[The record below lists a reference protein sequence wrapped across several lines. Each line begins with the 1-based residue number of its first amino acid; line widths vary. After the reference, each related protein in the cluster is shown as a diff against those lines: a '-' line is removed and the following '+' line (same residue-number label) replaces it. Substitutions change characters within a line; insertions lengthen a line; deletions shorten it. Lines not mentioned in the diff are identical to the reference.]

1 MVSPLSLHLHP
12 QLWLLSL
19 CQRQRYLLFLAL
31 TSLLSYRLICLSGPI
46 SVCTNWNSLSLT
58 PSLFSFPLFPSL
70 VTLSSILLPTAN
82 KLSSLRESNS
92 YNLETF
98 HSFPPSAPPTLLPGA
113 VPGSHSPSVKVASRR
128 SREQV
133 CVNTQMP
140 LCPVGHHY
148 PIELSAAMVIFYIL
162 LSNMIATSS
171 VWLLSTWNV
180 PGKNEELNF

>member
-98 HSFPPSAPPTLLPGA
+98 YSLFLLQITIILAEHYLLPKIPWHSQMLFLFYCPLSIPYTA
-113 VPGSHSPSVKVASRR
+113 TRGSILQCKSDLVKRLKPIASIVLWISPMDYKVLDDI
-128 SREQV
+128 V
-133 CVNTQMP
+133 
-140 LCPVGHHY
+140 
-148 PIELSAAMVIFYIL
+148 SAD
-162 LSNMIATSS
+162 
-171 VWLLSTWNV
+171 
-180 PGKNEELNF
+180 

>member
-1 MVSPLSLHLHP
+1 M
-12 QLWLLSL
+12 
-19 CQRQRYLLFLAL
+19 
-31 TSLLSYRLICLSGPI
+31 
-46 SVCTNWNSLSLT
+46 SLT
-58 PSLFSFPLFPSL
+58 KQRTFQ
-70 VTLSSILLPTAN
+70 VWGERGEGELPGT
-82 KLSSLRESNS
+82 ESNIEVGMGRVGGMDW
-92 YNLETF
+92 LQLAP

-171 VWLLSTWNV
+171 VWLLST
-180 PGKNEELNF
+180 